1 MYKRFSDSTKI
12 LLATR
17 GTLRDPFIKKLVF
30 ETADILHDGSVLTIS
45 RILTLPRGFPLDE

>member
-17 GTLRDPFIKKLVF
+17 GTLREPFIKKLVLPPAVI
-30 ETADILHDGSVLTIS
+30 ADANVKNLGPGGD
-45 RILTLPRGFPLDE
+45 